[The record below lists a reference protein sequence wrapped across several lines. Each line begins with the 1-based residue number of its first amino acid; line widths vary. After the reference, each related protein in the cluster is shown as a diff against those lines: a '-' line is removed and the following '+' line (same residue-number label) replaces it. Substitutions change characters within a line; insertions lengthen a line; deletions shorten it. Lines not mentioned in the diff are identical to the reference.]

1 MLRHEVHDVSAVRA
15 RAGVTGNDTILHVL
29 KTYHTPHGGKLSL
42 ARVLS
47 GHVKDGAV
55 LYRQGGADT
64 RVGGLFA
71 LRGEAQIK
79 LNDAGPGDTV
89 ALGRLEEV
97 VTGETLSAAKGGP
110 KLTIRSE
117 TLQPGYGLAISASDR
132 KDEVERRAG

>member
-29 KTYHTPHGGKLSL
+29 KTYHTAHGGKLSL

-47 GHVKDGAV
+47 GHVKDGAG

-64 RVGGLFA
+64 RVGGLFS

-89 ALGRLEEV
+89 GPGRL
-97 VTGETLSAAKGGP
+97 GEGGP
-110 KLTIRSE
+110 GGTPS
-117 TLQPGYGLAISASDR
+117 
-132 KDEVERRAG
+132 RAE